1 MSDERIRR
9 PPLDRTTPIRNWST
23 LLGSARP
30 PEPAGAPVVEPG
42 PEAGFDTGAAPPA
55 SHAAVSR
62 SVELGYRVIDDY
74 LERGQ
79 RAAERLRQGTY
90 GAEAMTDDVRDL
102 AARMVR
108 YVSDFSATWL
118 EFLERT
124 TTDGSPGPELPSQPS
139 GGPAPSPEA
148 PEPCVPRAAGHP
160 LHVRVSLATDR
171 RAEIALDLEPVPA
184 GSRLVV
190 HALRATALDH
200 PAVACPRITSVA
212 FEPGTADTGTF
223 RVSVPEG
230 QPAGTYHGLVIDDAH
245 NRPVGSLTLTLHPV
259 S

>member
-23 LLGSARP
+23 LLGTSRP
-30 PEPAGAPVVEPG
+30 PAPAEPHAADPDAHPDPGA
-42 PEAGFDTGAAPPA
+42 EAVPP
-55 SHAAVSR
+55 SPHGAVSR

-90 GAEAMTDDVRDL
+90 DAEAVSDDVRDL
-102 AARMVR
+102 ATRMVR
-108 YVSDFSATWL
+108 YVSDFSAAWL
-118 EFLERT
+118 EFLERASL
-124 TTDGSPGPELPSQPS
+124 DGPPAGDPPSEPS
-139 GGPAPSPEA
+139 ADIAPAPATAEPSVA
-148 PEPCVPRAAGHP
+148 PASAHP
-160 LHVRVSLATDR
+160 LHVRVSLVTDR

-190 HALRATALDH
+190 HALRATTLDL
-200 PAVACPRITSVA
+200 PRITSVL

-223 RVSVPEG
+223 RIAVPEG
-230 QPAGTYHGLVIDDAH
+230 QPAGTYHGLVIDDAQ
-245 NRPVGSLTLTLHPV
+245 NRPVGSLTLILYPAC
-259 S
+259 